1 MYEDFHPTPAP
12 VGDTAESPLT
22 GICPACG
29 RKGKKVD
36 TATVKSMLAVS
47 LRLLQDTQYLFCQES
62 DCEVVYFSEDG
73 LQAFRTAEVRE
84 RVYQKEPHSGS
95 VLICYCF
102 RHSLDAL
109 RQDLLKHR
117 TSTLVDDIH
126 NGIAAGQC
134 ACDWRNPQGT
144 CCLGN
149 VLTVLKQMES
159 ALIAGQE
166 G

>member
-1 MYEDFHPTPAP
+1 MYEDFYIPAS
-12 VGDTAESPLT
+12 DASHSPLT

-47 LRLLQDTQYLFCQES
+47 LRLLRDTQYLFCQEA
-62 DCEVVYFSEDG
+62 DCEAVYFSEDG
-73 LQAFRTAEVRE
+73 AQAFHTVEVRE

-95 VLICYCF
+95 VLVCYCF
-102 RHSLDAL
+102 RHSMDAI
-109 RQDLLKHR
+109 RQDLLENG
-117 TSTLVDDIH
+117 TSTLVNDIRA
-126 NGIAAGQC
+126 GIAAGQC

-149 VLTVLKQMES
+149 VLALLKQIES
-159 ALIAGQE
+159 GLPAGDE